1 MKYGKPMSG
10 QQEAGF
16 RDNISYLAK
25 QQDKHTFILF
35 QSVLDE

>member
-1 MKYGKPMSG
+1 MAE

-16 RDNISYLAK
+16 RDNVAYLAK
-25 QQDKHTFILF
+25 QQEKHIFVLF